1 MDKSVDKEL
10 AQKFWEISQEAYAYD
25 SPWTAEQF
33 ASDLAQSHSHYFMES
48 EEIAAFLGFHQV
60 CDEIEIT
67 NIATVVKGQG
77 TGGKLMRR
85 LIQYAKSQKIASIF
99 LEVRA
104 SNHEARLF
112 YGKFGFQVIGTR
124 KKYYQHPTEDAVLM
138 SLKVG
143 NKDE

>member
-1 MDKSVDKEL
+1 MNNEL
-10 AQKFWEISQEAYAYD
+10 AQRFWEISQKAYTYN
-25 SPWTAEQF
+25 SPWTAKQF
-33 ASDLAQSHSHYFMES
+33 ASDLAQAHSHYFTES
-48 EEIAAFLGFHQV
+48 AEIVAFLGFHQV

-67 NIATVVKGQG
+67 NIATMVKGRG
-77 TGGKLMRR
+77 AGGNLMKR
-85 LIQYAKSQKIASIF
+85 LIQYAKSKKIASIF

-112 YGKFGFQVIGTR
+112 YEKFGFQVIGTR

>member
-1 MDKSVDKEL
+1 MDKPVDKEL
-10 AQKFWEISQEAYAYD
+10 ARQFWEISQKAYTYD

-33 ASDLAQSHSHYFMES
+33 ASDLAQAHSHYITEAA
-48 EEIAAFLGFHQV
+48 EIVAFLGFHQV

-67 NIATVVKGQG
+67 NIATAVKGQG
-77 TGGKLMRR
+77 VGGKLMRR
-85 LIQYAKSQKIASIF
+85 LIQYAKSQEMASIF

-112 YGKFGFQVIGTR
+112 YEKFGFQVIGTR

-143 NKDE
+143 KRHE